1 MHSDTVTIYCPN
13 HVCQAPNAEHQ
24 RSCQQ
29 CRTFLPKRYLW
40 AIGQGIE
47 SYRSGELL
55 AERYSVKQ
63 PHIVLDTKP
72 GLLPDA
78 PTEISSDLEPY
89 LRLVPYQLHVP
100 QIYGLVVSPQKR
112 NSDILLLEE
121 APLYTEGVMSASSEP
136 LEGQLMPELT
146 AVWQQASALRQLYWL
161 WQIAQLWEPLEGE
174 GVAASL
180 LQPTLLRV
188 EGSLVRLLSLQP
200 EGRTPVTLAA
210 LGQLWQRWQPT
221 AKPDIAAFLGKL
233 CQLMQ
238 QGEVRNAEQLVTMLD
253 RALADRGRSQSR
265 HLHIATLTDQGPS
278 RQRNED
284 ACYPP
289 SGTLWADVD
298 PSQTQPLVVVCDGI
312 GGHEGGNVASN
323 LAIDTVQH
331 QLQSALL
338 PDSTTTP
345 TVLMVQLERVAL
357 QANDIISQRNDSEQR
372 HERQRMGT
380 TLVTA
385 LARDHELYLTHV
397 GDSRIYR
404 ITRSGCHQVTLDD
417 DLASREV
424 RLGYALYRQALQ
436 QPGSGSLVQALGM
449 NASTLLHPTVQR
461 FVLDEDCVFLL
472 CSDGLSDY
480 DRVEEYWQ
488 SELLPLLDGKVN
500 VATASQRLLTIANHV
515 NGHDNVTIGLL
526 HCQVSPNK
534 LADTNAPLNLA
545 MDVPDLGTNV
555 GGNVDTRMGTRATG
569 RTENVSAAQTQARTQ
584 ILPTRKSRTNPFL
597 VLLSLLVVLGVG
609 SAIAYVA
616 FPGLRLWAEVLLGSR
631 SRPVPEPIAT
641 APAPTSPPESPAP
654 NVETLTVGDLIQVQ
668 RTTAKATLTV
678 EAIPTVET
686 APTVEAPSTATETP
700 LVLWSQPGQPTL
712 PKSARVRLGTLPVGA
727 VLQISSRQAVP
738 DRGYWL
744 KLKVCSLPATPASV
758 STPASAAPT
767 PASVN
772 TPTTS
777 PVAATL
783 KPGVSGWI
791 EQDTI
796 APLVT
801 QNLGLKA
808 SQLGACATLPPEPS
822 ASPLP
827 TVQPTQ

>member
-13 HVCQAPNAEHQ
+13 HACQAPNAERQ

-29 CRTFLPKRYLW
+29 CHTFLPKRYLW
-40 AIGQGIE
+40 AIGKGIE
-47 SYRSGELL
+47 SCRLGELL

-63 PHIVLDTKP
+63 PRVLLDTKP
-72 GLLPDA
+72 GLLPEA
-78 PTEISSDLEPY
+78 PTEISPDLEPY
-89 LRLVPYQLHVP
+89 LRLAPYQLHVP
-100 QIYGLVVSPQKR
+100 QVYGLVTLPQKR
-112 NSDILLLEE
+112 SSDILLLED
-121 APLYTEGVMSASSEP
+121 APLYTEGVMSATSEP

-146 AVWQQASALRQLYWL
+146 AVWQQASALRQLHWL

-200 EGRTPVTLAA
+200 EGRTLATLAA

-238 QGEVRNAEQLVTMLD
+238 QGDVRNAEQLVALLD

-289 SGTLWADVD
+289 SGTVWADVD
-298 PSQTQPLVVVCDGI
+298 PTQTHPLVVVCDGI

-331 QLQSALL
+331 QLQSVL
-338 PDSTTTP
+338 PQGSTTAP

-372 HERQRMGT
+372 QERQRMGT
-380 TLVTA
+380 TLVAA

-404 ITRSGCHQVTLDD
+404 ISRSGCHQVTLDD

-480 DRVEEYWQ
+480 DRVDEYWQ

-526 HCQVSPNK
+526 HCQVSPSK
-534 LADTNAPLNLA
+534 LAGTNAPLNLA

-555 GGNVDTRMGTRATG
+555 GGTIDPSMDTRATTG
-569 RTENVSAAQTQARTQ
+569 KTENVSAAAQTQARTQ

-597 VLLSLLVVLGVG
+597 ALLSLLVVLGLG
-609 SAIAYVA
+609 GAIAYAA
-616 FPGLRLWAEVLLGSR
+616 FPGLRLWTEVLLGSR
-631 SRPVPEPIAT
+631 SRPSPEPIAT
-641 APAPTSPPESPAP
+641 TPTPTKLPESPAP
-654 NVETLTVGDLIQVQ
+654 NVETLTVGALIQVQ
-668 RTTAKATLTV
+668 RTTA
-678 EAIPTVET
+678 ET
-686 APTVEAPSTATETP
+686 TSTTTETPIATETP

-712 PKSARVRLGTLPVGA
+712 PKSARVRLGTLPIGS
-727 VLQISSRQAVP
+727 VLQILSRQAVT

-744 KLKVCSLPATPASV
+744 KLKVCSLPSTPASV
-758 STPASAAPT
+758 SAPAPT
-767 PASVN
+767 SVN
-772 TPTTS
+772 TSATA

-783 KPGVSGWI
+783 KPGASGWI
-791 EQDTI
+791 EQAAI

-801 QNLGLKA
+801 ENIGLKA
-808 SQLGACATLPPEPS
+808 SQLGACATLPPES
-822 ASPLP
+822 TASPLS

>member
-13 HVCQAPNAEHQ
+13 HACQAPNAERQ

-40 AIGQGIE
+40 AIGKGIE
-47 SYRSGELL
+47 SCRLGELL

-63 PHIVLDTKP
+63 PRIVLDTKP
-72 GLLPDA
+72 GFLPDA
-78 PTEISSDLEPY
+78 PTEISPDLEPY

-100 QIYGLVVSPQKR
+100 QVYGLVTLPQKR
-112 NSDILLLEE
+112 NSGILLLEQ
-121 APLYTEGVMSASSEP
+121 APLYREGVFSASSEP

-146 AVWQQASALRQLYWL
+146 AVWQQASALRQLHWL
-161 WQIAQLWEPLEGE
+161 WQIAQLWEPLAGE

-200 EGRTPVTLAA
+200 EGRTPATLAA

-221 AKPDIAAFLGKL
+221 AKPDIAAFLSKL

-238 QGEVRNAEQLVTMLD
+238 QGEVRNAEQLVALLD

-265 HLHIATLTDQGPS
+265 HLHIATVTDQGPS

-298 PSQTQPLVVVCDGI
+298 PTQTHPLVVVCDGI
-312 GGHEGGNVASN
+312 GGHEGGSVASN

-331 QLQSALL
+331 QLQSVL
-338 PDSTTTP
+338 PQGSTTEP

-404 ITRSGCHQVTLDD
+404 MTRSGCHQVTLDD

-480 DRVEEYWQ
+480 DRVDEYWQ

-500 VATASQRLLTIANHV
+500 VATASQRLLAIANQV

-526 HCQVSPNK
+526 HCQVSPSK
-534 LADTNAPLNLA
+534 LAGTNAPLNLP
-545 MDVPDLGTNV
+545 MDVPDLGANR
-555 GGNVDTRMGTRATG
+555 GGNIDPGVDTTKG
-569 RTENVSAAQTQARTQ
+569 RTQNVSAAQTQARTQ
-584 ILPTRKSRTNPFL
+584 ILPTRKPRTNPL
-597 VLLSLLVVLGVG
+597 LALLSLLVVLGLG
-609 SAIAYVA
+609 GAIAYAA

-631 SRPVPEPIAT
+631 SRPSPEPIAT
-641 APAPTSPPESPAP
+641 TPMPTSSPESPAP
-654 NVETLTVGDLIQVQ
+654 NVETLTVGTLIQVQ
-668 RTTAKATLTV
+668 RS
-678 EAIPTVET
+678 
-686 APTVEAPSTATETP
+686 TVEAPPPADATPTTETTPTTTETPTATETP
-700 LVLWSQPGQPTL
+700 LVLWNQPGQSTL
-712 PKSARVRLGTLPVGA
+712 PKSVRVRLGTLPVGS

-744 KLKVCSLPATPASV
+744 KLKVCSLPSTPA
-758 STPASAAPT
+758 STPASAAPA

-772 TPTTS
+772 TPATA
-777 PVAATL
+777 PVATTL

-791 EQDTI
+791 EQDAI

-801 QNLGLKA
+801 ANLGLKA
-808 SQLGACATLPPEPS
+808 SQLGACATLPPES
-822 ASPLP
+822 TASPLP